1 MWFNKDVEDTVKNL
15 NSNIINGLSSSD
27 AKSRLEKNGPNKLA
41 GKKKKSIIQLFFSQI
56 NDVMIYILIIAAIIS
71 AFMGEISDAIIIL
84 IVILVNAIIGV
95 VQESKAEKALEALKN
110 MSTPKALVK
119 RDGEIIEIP
128 SEEVVL
134 GDIVIIDAGRYIPA
148 DLRLIESANLKIEES
163 AFTGESLP
171 AEKIATTLNSEGDVP
186 IGDQNNMAFMSTLAT
201 YGRGTGIVVATGM
214 DTQIGKIA
222 KMLDAEEDDTTP
234 LQKKLAELGKVL
246 GFAAVGISL
255 VMFIVSMLQGRDFM
269 EMFMTSISLA
279 VAAIPEGLPAIV
291 AIVLALGVQRMI
303 KENAIIRKLPAV
315 ETLGSVNIICSVVAT
330 GMDTQIGKIAKMLDA
345 EEDDTTPLQK
355 KLAELGKVLGFA
367 AVGISLVMFIVSM
380 LQGRDF
386 MEMFMTSISLAVAAI
401 PEGLPAI
408 VAIVLALGVQ
418 RMIKENAIIR
428 KLPAVETLGSVNI
441 ICSDKTGT
449 LTINKMTVKKYFAN
463 EKLKNLDEVDIK
475 ESTSKLLVEGMILCN
490 DATSKDGSQTGDP
503 TEIALLDVGN
513 KFNIFKENL
522 NSIHKRVNEI
532 PFDSDRKLMTTVNK
546 YDNKDFVFTKGAIDS
561 ILKISSKI
569 LINGSIQDFS
579 DELKANILNASNEMS
594 DEALRVLALGYKI
607 IENEHI
613 EIDSLEKD
621 LIFVGLMGMIDPPRV
636 EVKDSIVKSKNAGI
650 RTIMITGDHKNTAV
664 AIAKELGIAENISQA
679 MSGSEIDN
687 YTDEEFAKIVNN
699 FRVFARVS
707 PEHKVKI
714 VKAFKS
720 HGNIVS
726 MTGDGV
732 NDAPSLKAADI
743 GVAMGITGTDVA
755 KGAADM
761 VLTDDNFT
769 TIVKAVEEGRNIFN
783 NIKKSILFLL
793 SCNLGEVVA
802 LFFAILFNWATP
814 LLPIHIL
821 WVNLITDSF
830 PALSLGVDPGDE
842 SVMDK
847 NPRNPKESL
856 FSGRMGKLLVI
867 NGVLIGVT
875 TLFAFKL
882 GENLYPDSLRHA
894 QTMAFVV
901 LSVSQLFF
909 SFAMRNETKSLFQ
922 VGIFKNKWLIG
933 SLILGI
939 VLQFLVISIP
949 FVASIF
955 KVYSLTLKDW
965 IMVIGISLIPFV
977 INEIIKIFFR
987 SNDKNKA

>member
-41 GKKKKSIIQLFFSQI
+41 GKKEKSIIQLFFSQI

-201 YGRGTGIVVATGM
+201 YGRGTGI
-214 DTQIGKIA
+214 
-222 KMLDAEEDDTTP
+222 
-234 LQKKLAELGKVL
+234 
-246 GFAAVGISL
+246 
-255 VMFIVSMLQGRDFM
+255 
-269 EMFMTSISLA
+269 
-279 VAAIPEGLPAIV
+279 
-291 AIVLALGVQRMI
+291 
-303 KENAIIRKLPAV
+303 
-315 ETLGSVNIICSVVAT
+315 VVAT

-793 SCNLGEVVA
+793 SCNLGEVVT